1 MNIAPTGSNALAQ
14 SVSDLG
20 ELLKQTTNAAL
31 GLETKMMKASVVE
44 RVQNPALGNGIDI
57 SA

>member
-1 MNIAPTGSNALAQ
+1 MNIAPTGNNALAQ

-20 ELLKQTTNAAL
+20 ELLKQTTSAVM

-44 RVQNPALGNGIDI
+44 RVQNPALGNGIDF

>member
-1 MNIAPTGSNALAQ
+1 MNIAPTGYSAVAQ
-14 SVSDLG
+14 STSELG

-31 GLETKMMKASVVE
+31 GLETKMMKASVAEKVD
-44 RVQNPALGNGIDI
+44 NPALGNEIDV